1 MSLKNEPLTFTKS
14 QIRVLSFLFFLEKRG
29 RRRKMKPTSVSRMK
43 KFPFTHKQHLQ
54 WSSRA
59 SSLRSRIFY
68 SSSYLSRTFPTSSSI
83 PPLCSVTDLSTSP
96 LQFNLSTAPPPW
108 KVHSFLALFILLKFC
123 LVAKNQRFFFCL
135 NVVWLSRK

>member
-83 PPLCSVTDLSTSP
+83 PPPVFSYRSLNFSFAVQSLHCSTSMEGT
-96 LQFNLSTAPPPW
+96 LFLD
-108 KVHSFLALFILLKFC
+108 SFSFA
-123 LVAKNQRFFFCL
+123 
-135 NVVWLSRK
+135 